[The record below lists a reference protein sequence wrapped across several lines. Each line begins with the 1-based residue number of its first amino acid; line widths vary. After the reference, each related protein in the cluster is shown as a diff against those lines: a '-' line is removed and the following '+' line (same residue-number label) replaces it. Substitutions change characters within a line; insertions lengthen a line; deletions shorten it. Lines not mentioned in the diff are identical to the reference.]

1 MENRRSAL
9 PVGFIALA
17 GLLTAFGTIAAAAP
31 ASRTRAPRRT
41 ISVTVLAD
49 SALRKNEIWKVE
61 ILRAVTDVSQ
71 TLDAVSAIV
80 LKIKAYDYWTPGFIP
95 AGAGG
100 SRCPRTIAEA
110 LSLLNR
116 HIREKG
122 RRGSEIVVG
131 LVPEGVEGP
140 LYPGIADYL
149 RGTILIKD
157 LKSKGGIPFVL
168 LHEICH
174 IFGAVDLRTNRSV
187 MSLCNPGFRIDGF
200 TKAIIKANRLRSFLD
215 GEFPLSEDRVPEA
228 INLYEGRQALGLEEV
243 ELAIC
248 LGKLKE
254 AKSGHL
260 PSRR

>member
-1 MENRRSAL
+1 MKNRTSAL
-9 PVGFIALA
+9 PVGFILLA
-17 GLLTAFGTIAAAAP
+17 GLSAAFGTIAAAAP
-31 ASRTRAPRRT
+31 AGPTRAPRRT

-49 SALRKNEIWKVE
+49 SALRKNEIWKID

-80 LKIKAYDYWTPGFIP
+80 LKIKAYDYWTPGLI
-95 AGAGG
+95 AIGTGG
-100 SRCPRTIAEA
+100 SRCPRTIAET

-122 RRGSEIVVG
+122 RGESEIVIGV
-131 LVPEGVEGP
+131 VPEGVEGP
-140 LYPGIADYL
+140 FYPGIADYL
-149 RGTILIKD
+149 RGTIIIKY
-157 LKSKGGIPFVL
+157 LNSKGGIPYVL
-168 LHEICH
+168 LHEMCH

-187 MSLCNPGFRIDGF
+187 MSLRNPGFRIDGF
-200 TKAIIKANRLRSFLD
+200 TKAIIQANRGRSFLE

-228 INLYEGRQALGLEEV
+228 IFLYEGRQALGLEED

-254 AKSGHL
+254 VKSGHL
-260 PSRR
+260 PPRR